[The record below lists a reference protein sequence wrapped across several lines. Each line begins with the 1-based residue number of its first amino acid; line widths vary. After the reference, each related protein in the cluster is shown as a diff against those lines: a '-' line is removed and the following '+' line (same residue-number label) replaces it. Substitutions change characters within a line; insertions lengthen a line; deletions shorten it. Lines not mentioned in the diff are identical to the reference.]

1 MPESKAGVVPCP
13 GGGRA
18 SAMKL
23 VWDVLADRC
32 VRGMGGAFDH
42 LQDRKVPMS
51 EISGTIS
58 ISYVISIAFS

>member
-1 MPESKAGVVPCP
+1 
-13 GGGRA
+13 
-18 SAMKL
+18 MKL
-23 VWDVLADRC
+23 VCDVLADRC
-32 VRGMGGAFDH
+32 VRGMGDAFSH